1 MTVSHIAI
9 WTLDIEKSKSFYC
22 DWFGAKAGSLY
33 ANENTGFKS
42 YFLEFGDKHCR
53 LELMSTPELKEMD
66 PKRVFGLAHFAIATG
81 SQEKVDSLTKA
92 LKDHE
97 FEVIS
102 EPRTTGDGYY
112 ESVIADPDGNFVEIT
127 V

>member
-22 DWFGAKAGSLY
+22 GWFGAKAGSLY
-33 ANENTGFKS
+33 ANDTTGFKS
-42 YFLEFGDKHCR
+42 YFLDFGDSCK
-53 LELMSTPELKEMD
+53 LELMSTPELVDMD

-81 SQEKVDSLTKA
+81 SAEKVDSLTKA
-92 LKDHE
+92 LRDQE